1 MKKMRIFIF
10 LVLSLL
16 LVNCGKEEK
25 KAEENNVEKT
35 EVVETTEEKVDDVVI
50 ENEKIKFSDK
60 AYKLF
65 EDFSNKKKDIT
76 EKLKS
81 LNKEEANKLYKQY
94 VEDNQ
99 IAIADIYNETAEFIN
114 SISLPENNF
123 TDKDVEDV
131 IKILN
136 KYSLGLYD
144 LGEGATIYTAPD
156 FYYNIFK
163 DYVTDDYKE
172 YLLFTVKEGK
182 EPYIVDF
189 TVAVPFEE
197 IGERIITLENLLNN
211 YPNTTLKSK
220 IKEDLSTYREVYLLG
235 VDDTLTIE
243 DNSIVKE
250 NKEEYDRFMKKY
262 PNSPTVELIVYFLEN
277 YKDDDINTKISDK
290 IQEQLQ

>member
-1 MKKMRIFIF
+1 M
-10 LVLSLL
+10 
-16 LVNCGKEEK
+16 
-25 KAEENNVEKT
+25 
-35 EVVETTEEKVDDVVI
+35 
-50 ENEKIKFSDK
+50 
-60 AYKLF
+60 
-65 EDFSNKKKDIT
+65 
-76 EKLKS
+76 KS

>member
-1 MKKMRIFIF
+1 MKKIRIFMF

>member
-25 KAEENNVEKT
+25 KAEENTVEKT
-35 EVVETTEEKVDDVVI
+35 EVIETTEEKVDDVI

-99 IAIADIYNETAEFIN
+99 IVIADIYNETAEFIN

-163 DYVTDDYKE
+163 DYITDDYKE
-172 YLLFTVKEGK
+172 YLQFTTNEQK

-189 TVAVPFEE
+189 SIAVPFKE
-197 IGERIITLENLLNN
+197 IGDRIITLENLLNN
-211 YPNTTLKSK
+211 YPNTTLKNE
-220 IKEDLSTYREVYLLG
+220 IKESLSVYREVYLLG

-243 DNSIVKE
+243 DNSIVGE
-250 NKEEYDRFMKKY
+250 NKEEFNRFMKKY

>member
-25 KAEENNVEKT
+25 KVEESNVEKT
-35 EVVETTEEKVDDVVI
+35 EVVETKEEKVDDVVI

-65 EDFSNKKKDIT
+65 EDFANKKKDIT

-99 IAIADIYNETAEFIN
+99 IVIADIYNETAEFIN

-144 LGEGATIYTAPD
+144 LGEGSTIYTAPD

-172 YLLFTVKEGK
+172 YLLFTAKEGK

-211 YPNTTLKSK
+211 YPNTTLKNK

-250 NKEEYDRFMKKY
+250 NKEEFDRFMKKY